1 MSLKKIALSTS
12 VLAAIAFGGSA
23 LAQDSGYYIQGH
35 GGANFIVQD
44 DAELMI
50 DGLGDFSG
58 SYDADT
64 GYVLGGALGK
74 HFGNGFRSDIELT
87 YRSNSIGDFEAEGQT
102 FEADGDLSSLGVF
115 LNGYYDFAVENSAFV
130 PYIGAGLGYVNVD
143 AEDEN
148 EGVFGYQFK
157 GGVARP
163 VGASGGLVGLEASYL
178 GTSDVEFDVDGDTLE
193 VDYGNTSLQFF
204 YRHAL

>member
-1 MSLKKIALSTS
+1 MSLKNIALSTS

-23 LAQDSGYYIQGH
+23 LAQDSGYYVQGNL
-35 GGANFIVQD
+35 GANIIVQD
-44 DAELMI
+44 DVDLSI

-64 GYVLGGALGK
+64 GYAIGGALGK
-74 HFGNGFRSDIELT
+74 YFGNGFRSEIELA
-87 YRSNSIGDFEAEGQT
+87 YRSNDVGDIEAEGETFQT
-102 FEADGDLSSLGVF
+102 DGDIASTSVF

-130 PYIGAGLGYVNVD
+130 PYIGAGAGYVNID

-163 VGASGGLVGLEASYL
+163 VGANGGLIGVEASYL
-178 GTSDVEFDVDGDTLE
+178 GTSDAEFDVDGDTLD
-193 VDYGNTSLQFF
+193 VDYGNTAVGVF
-204 YRHAL
+204 YRQSL

>member
-1 MSLKKIALSTS
+1 MSLKNFALSTS
-12 VLAAIAFGGSA
+12 VLAAVAFGGSA
-23 LAQDSGYYIQGH
+23 LAQDSGYYVQGNL
-35 GGANFIVQD
+35 GANVIVQD
-44 DAELMI
+44 DADLSV

-64 GYVLGGALGK
+64 GYAIGGALGK
-74 HFGNGFRSDIELT
+74 YFGNGFRSEIELAH
-87 YRSNSIGDFEAEGQT
+87 RSNDIGNIEAEGQE
-102 FEADGDLSSLGVF
+102 FETDGDISSTSVF
-115 LNGYYDFAVENSAFV
+115 LNGYYDFAVENSIFV

-163 VGASGGLVGLEASYL
+163 VGASGGLIGVEASYL
-178 GTSDVEFDVDGDTLE
+178 GTSKVEFDVDGGTLE
-193 VDYGNTSLQFF
+193 ADYGNTALGVF
-204 YRHAL
+204 YRQSL

>member
-23 LAQDSGYYIQGH
+23 LAQDSGYYVQGNL
-35 GGANFIVQD
+35 GANFIVQD
-44 DAELMI
+44 DIDVSI
-50 DGLGDFSG
+50 DGLGEFSG

-64 GYVLGGALGK
+64 GYAIGGALGK
-74 HFGNGFRSDIELT
+74 YFGNGFRSDIELT
-87 YRSNSIGDFEAEGQT
+87 YRSNDISDVEAEGEDLDT
-102 FEADGDLSSLGVF
+102 DGEITSTGIF

-143 AEDEN
+143 AEGDDD
-148 EGVFGYQFK
+148 GVFGYQFK
-157 GGVARP
+157 AGVGRTLSNGGTI
-163 VGASGGLVGLEASYL
+163 GAEAAYL
-178 GTSDVEFDVDGDTLE
+178 GTSEVEFDVDGDTLE
-193 VDYGNTSLQFF
+193 ADYGNTTLSVF

>member
-1 MSLKKIALSTS
+1 MSLKKFALSTS

-23 LAQDSGYYIQGH
+23 FAQDSGYYAQGNV
-35 GGANFIVQD
+35 GANFIVQD
-44 DAELMI
+44 DIDVSI

-64 GYVLGGALGK
+64 GYALGGALGK
-74 HFGNGFRSDIELT
+74 YFGNGFRSEIELT
-87 YRSNSIGDFEAEGQT
+87 YRSNDISDVEAEGEDLDT
-102 FEADGDLSSLGVF
+102 DGEITSTGIF

-143 AEDEN
+143 AEGDN
-148 EGVFGYQFK
+148 DGVFGYQFK

-163 VGASGGLVGLEASYL
+163 VGANGGLIGVEATYL
-178 GTSDVEFDVDGDTLE
+178 GTSEVEFDVEGDTLKA
-193 VDYGNTSLQFF
+193 DYGNTTLGVF